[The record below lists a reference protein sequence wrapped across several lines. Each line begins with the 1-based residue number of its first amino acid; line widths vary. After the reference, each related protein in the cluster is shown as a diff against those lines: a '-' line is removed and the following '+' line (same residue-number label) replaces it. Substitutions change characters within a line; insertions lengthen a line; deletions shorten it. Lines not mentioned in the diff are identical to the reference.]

1 MQNPGKQENK
11 GAGKR
16 RTMVLDLS
24 SFAMAFITYYDSDYD
39 YYRIY
44 YDTHVNK
51 HGIWPG

>member
-1 MQNPGKQENK
+1 MLNPGQQENK

-16 RTMVLDLS
+16 SVRYNGIG
-24 SFAMAFITYYDSDYD
+24 FAMVFITYYDSDYD

-51 HGIWPG
+51 HGFWPG